1 MNESY
6 HKNEIQKIICQFIYF
21 ACAKDLFYLEGDE
34 GYLKDEKYNDETIYM
49 CGDNLCKKYYD
60 DNSLEYRKEITKFL
74 EICKNKE
81 NEDRKWLDI
90 IDKTCKSQFNENFIS
105 LILKRTNTVINSMKR
120 PSSFK
125 ELDIKTLINILYDRD
140 LRKEQINIEMLVEL
154 MCSDNT
160 IHTIY
165 SKMKKTIK
173 YLDKKQN
180 PQITY
185 AVIIGLIIAIEKS
198 SKFPQTLTEA
208 YNVFYNEVFSIFSK
222 ASGYIILQY
231 SFFYPI
237 IYFNKMP
244 NEFFKAF
251 PIVAEEN
258 KYDIRIEIQNT
269 LKDCVN
275 DDNWILENQFD
286 ERTLQ
291 MLCLF
296 VLTDCFSKYPMKIN
310 KQEKFEFAFCLFLL
324 IIKSISKKTLES
336 AELFWQNDIIA
347 IFMICCINDNAV
359 NRSISANKI
368 YDSMKNNTPFDLDK
382 KSIKNEVIEKLTLG
396 NDLDFIIFI
405 FMIAYKIKDK
415 EILDLIENKDEI
427 KALAFDKSLKV
438 MDLINK
444 ISDSKLQ
451 KLLQS
456 IDDYFIYKANENA
469 DVLIYILKKTHNELE
484 ISYNEE
490 LTLAIYGMINS
501 NTKYKDIYN
510 EVKSKINLGNV
521 KEIEKKKI
529 YALISHGEYL
539 LKDDDIS
546 NYSPSVNQYCS
557 ALERLLNE
565 IIYKPYFSEIQDICI
580 VKNNNYNFTKDKNVQ
595 EKYFGNNIPH
605 AMWIR
610 DKRLSL
616 MSLGELGNLMKNIL
630 NDNDKLDIFK
640 KATKG
645 IFHNN
650 IDIKM
655 FFTYICDGVKKIKPD
670 RDEASHGE
678 LMNRDKAEKIRAE
691 VYENDSSE
699 KLNPSDLIIKID
711 KGLK

>member
-208 YNVFYNEVFSIFSK
+208 YNVFYN
-222 ASGYIILQY
+222 
-231 SFFYPI
+231 
-237 IYFNKMP
+237 
-244 NEFFKAF
+244 
-251 PIVAEEN
+251 
-258 KYDIRIEIQNT
+258 
-269 LKDCVN
+269 

-347 IFMICCINDNAV
+347 IFMICCINDNAA

-521 KEIEKKKI
+521 KEIEKKRI

-610 DKRLSL
+610 DKKLSL

-640 KATKG
+640 KATKE

-678 LMNRDKAEKIRAE
+678 LMNRDKA
-691 VYENDSSE
+691 
-699 KLNPSDLIIKID
+699 
-711 KGLK
+711 